1 MKYAFIAAY
10 CTNKQAH
17 SLHKHSVQ
25 AFVRV
30 LQVSR
35 SGYYDW
41 LQRRHTP
48 SKHAVANDTLLT
60 QIKAVHTQYRQ
71 AYGAVKTWKHLNK
84 VGIICGKHRVAR
96 LHVEAGIEAK
106 RKTRF
111 RLTVEHHKTP
121 QAAPDLLQ
129 RQFNTASPNVAWVG
143 DMTFI
148 RTRQGWL
155 HLAVLLDLYSR
166 KVVGWAFGAHANTAL
181 HQAALGMAVAQRK
194 PKAGL
199 IHHTDRG
206 AVYSAAPYRAQLAK
220 TNIIPSMNGRKTAY
234 DNAVA
239 ESFFSNLK
247 NEWVHHHDFKSREEA
262 GLALFDY
269 IECFYNTQRI
279 HQSLGYLTPV
289 EMEKRYHA
297 QLCA

>member
-1 MKYAFIAAY
+1 VRYAFIQQQTQWAVKTL
-10 CTNKQAH
+10 C
-17 SLHKHSVQ
+17 
-25 AFVRV
+25 RV

-41 LQRRHTP
+41 LRREPSQRQL
-48 SKHAVANDTLLT
+48 ANAQLL
-60 QIKAVHTQYRQ
+60 QHIQAVHRQYRQ
-71 AYGAVKTWKHLNK
+71 AYGAVKTWKHLNNI
-84 VGIICGKHRVAR
+84 GIACGKHRVAR
-96 LHVEAGIEAK
+96 LRAQAGIEAK
-106 RKTRF
+106 RKARF
-111 RLTVEHHKTP
+111 RLTVEHHHTP
-121 QAAPDLLQ
+121 QAAPDLLK
-129 RQFNTASPNVAWVG
+129 RQFTTDSPNRAWVG

-166 KVVGWAFGAHANTAL
+166 KVVGWAFGNKANTEL
-181 HQAALGMAVAQRK
+181 HQNALRMAITQRK
-194 PKAGL
+194 PPPGL

-206 AVYSAAPYRAQLAK
+206 AVYNAAPYRAQLAQ
-220 TNIIPSMNGRKTAY
+220 THIIASMNGRKTAY

-247 NEWVHHHDFKSREEA
+247 NEWVHHHDFNSREEA

-289 EMEKRYHA
+289 EIEKRYDA
-297 QLCA
+297 QRCA